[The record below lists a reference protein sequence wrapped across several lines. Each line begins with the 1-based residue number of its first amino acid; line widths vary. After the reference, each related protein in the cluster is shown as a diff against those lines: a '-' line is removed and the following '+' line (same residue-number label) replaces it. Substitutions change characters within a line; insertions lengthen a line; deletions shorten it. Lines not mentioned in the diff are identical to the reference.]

1 MTKIHEGA
9 VKSFS
14 DYLNSI
20 NPHIQFTSEEE
31 KNGRIPF
38 LDTCLHVNEDGST
51 KVTVYRKPTHTDQ
64 YLNFHSNH
72 HLQHKR
78 AVVNTLLLRAHTL
91 VSEDVDKVKEIQHVK
106 EALKAD
112 NYPDWM
118 LTIPNADNTGSASRD
133 SEESVNEKRV
143 HASVPYIKGTS
154 ERLQRAFKSH
164 EVTLVHKPFNSLRS
178 QLVHVKD
185 KTENLKKCGTI
196 YHIHCEQCDEDHV
209 DETSRLLETRVKEH
223 LSRNSSAVHEH
234 FQLTGHSVDSSK
246 TKVLAAES
254 NTFKRRI
261 REAIEIKL
269 RKPSL
274 NRDNGFELARIYDTI
289 LVPSRPLY
297 NPS

>member
-1 MTKIHEGA
+1 M
-9 VKSFS
+9 
-14 DYLNSI
+14 
-20 NPHIQFTSEEE
+20 
-31 KNGRIPF
+31 
-38 LDTCLHVNEDGST
+38 NEDGST

-64 YLNFHSNH
+64 YLNFNSNH

-106 EALKAD
+106 EALKAN

-143 HASVPYIKGTS
+143 YASVPYIKGTS

-164 EVTLVHKPFNSLRS
+164 EVTLFHKPFNFLRS

-185 KTENLKKCGTI
+185 KTENLKKCGAI
-196 YHIHCEQCDEDHV
+196 YHIHCEQCDKDYV
-209 DETSRLLETRVKEH
+209 GETSRLLETRVKEH

-234 FQLTGHSVDSSK
+234 CQLTDHSVDSSK
-246 TKVLAAES
+246 TKVREN

-269 RKPSL
+269 RKPFL

-289 LVPSRPLY
+289 LAPSRPLY